1 MVYANLFQSLLLPV
15 GKDSNFL
22 KLLSALYSDCER
34 NIRVFKKNEHLL
46 YTNTLLII
54 QSHAALTLSK
64 MGNP

>member
-34 NIRVFKKNEHLL
+34 NIRVFFKMST
-46 YTNTLLII
+46 YCIQSTLLII
-54 QSHAALTLSK
+54 QSRAALTLSK